1 VVAGVLVDDEH
12 LVLDVDHEE
21 QVGDLDLLD
30 RRVVQV
36 RG

>member
-12 LVLDVDHEE
+12 LVLEVDHQE
-21 QVGDLDLLD
+21 QVGDLDVLD
-30 RRVVQV
+30 RRVLRV